1 VQGGTFREEIGVTRN
16 QGQKSTAGIMLAAV
30 LVTSLWAATATLAG
44 DQDMMSTIVDYY
56 RRKQNLPPDINAT
69 ITNVHD
75 APIPGTKAA
84 TIELSRGTQKQE
96 VGILMSADG
105 RYVVFGEVE
114 DVTTDPFAEIVKK
127 ITLKDQPTRGPQDA
141 PVTIVEFSDFQ
152 CPYCARAHKT
162 MKDDVSKQFGDK
174 VRWVYKNYPM
184 PFHKWAEPAAIAGE
198 CAFEQK
204 EQAFWTLCDD
214 YFEHQG
220 EITPDNFKDKTLEA
234 LRDANIDTTAFTAC
248 LDEKKTEERVK
259 ADVAEGQQVG
269 VTGTPAFL
277 INGRKISGA
286 QPFETFKDLIEDELK
301 RAGKAG

>member
-1 VQGGTFREEIGVTRN
+1 
-16 QGQKSTAGIMLAAV
+16 MLAAV
-30 LVTSLWAATATLAG
+30 FATSLWGVATTFAG
-44 DQDMMSTIVDYY
+44 DQDMTSRIVDYY
-56 RRKQNLPPDINAT
+56 HRKQNLPPEINAT

-75 APIPGTKAA
+75 SQIPGAKAA
-84 TIELSRGTQKQE
+84 TIELSRGNQKQNVE
-96 VGILMSADG
+96 ILMSADG
-105 RYVVFGEVE
+105 HYVVFGEVE

-127 ITLKDQPTRGPQDA
+127 ITIKDQPTRGPQDA

-152 CPYCARAHKT
+152 CPYCGRAHKT
-162 MKDDVSKQFGDK
+162 IKDKVLKEYGDK
-174 VRWVYKNYPM
+174 VKLVYKNYPL

-204 EQAFWTLCDD
+204 EPAFWTLYDY

-220 EITPDNFKDKTLEA
+220 EITPDNLKDKTLEA
-234 LRDANIDTTAFTAC
+234 LKDANIDTTVFTRC
-248 LDEKKTEERVK
+248 FDEKKTEDRVK
-259 ADVAEGQQVG
+259 ADMAEGQQAG

-286 QPFETFKDLIEDELK
+286 QPFENFKLLIDDEMK